1 MLAAP
6 ALVVLYAID
15 LSLGLMNR
23 FAPQLNLYSLSSSLK
38 SVAAVLVWLAMLST
52 LVKTLLNQLAAL
64 LPTLLQKV
72 QALGG

>member
-1 MLAAP
+1 
-6 ALVVLYAID
+6 
-15 LSLGLMNR
+15 MNR